1 MTEFLYLH
9 GLNYGLSRF
18 LLLLS
23 VPSSTTN
30 MQTEWKM
37 AMGIL
42 AIDLSFALK
51 SPGACTVDL
60 ILFMLYRY

>member
-1 MTEFLYLH
+1 MAEFLYLH
-9 GLNYGLSRF
+9 GLNYDLSRF
-18 LLLLS
+18 LSMLS
-23 VPSSTTN
+23 VPSSTIN

-51 SPGACTVDL
+51 SGQAHAL
-60 ILFMLYRY
+60 AI